1 MGTVYYGADLGEKEK
16 DFVYVINF
24 LINMDNL
31 LSINKCDYDSSI
43 ALTMFSSL
51 LSLTPTVM
59 GLVWPLLMKVPGLP
73 TVQSIRLCKS

>member
-1 MGTVYYGADLGEKEK
+1 MESIRAYLGEEEK

-31 LSINKCDYDSSI
+31 LSINKCDYDSFI
-43 ALTMFSSL
+43 PLTMFSSL

>member
-1 MGTVYYGADLGEKEK
+1 MESIRAYLGEEEK

-31 LSINKCDYDSSI
+31 LSINKCDYYSFI
-43 ALTMFSSL
+43 PLTMFSSL

-73 TVQSIRLCKS
+73 TVQSMRLCKS